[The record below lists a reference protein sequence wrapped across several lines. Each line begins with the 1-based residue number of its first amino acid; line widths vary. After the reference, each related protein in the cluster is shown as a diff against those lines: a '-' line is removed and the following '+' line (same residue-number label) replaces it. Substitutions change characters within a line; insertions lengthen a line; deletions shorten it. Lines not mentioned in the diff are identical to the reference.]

1 MATRVFDVSHSV
13 YRSVTV
19 TTSTAL
25 AGVAAGLV
33 SAAVAS
39 GATDMTGLLIVGV
52 FIFGQYPLLR
62 VLGIDVEEFSK
73 KDHLYVWFMT
83 FSMWFV
89 VWAILLTG
97 GADLD
102 VPLLVGAESATALP
116 SGGIESTTG
125 LR

>member
-1 MATRVFDVSHSV
+1 MATSVLDVDHSV

-33 SAAVAS
+33 SSAVAS

-89 VWAILLTG
+89 IWAILLTG
-97 GADLD
+97 GVELS
-102 VPLLVGAESATALP
+102 VPLL
-116 SGGIESTTG
+116 IG

>member
-1 MATRVFDVSHSV
+1 MRMATRAFGVSHSV

-25 AGVAAGLV
+25 AGVAAALV
-33 SAAVAS
+33 SSAVTS
-39 GATDMTGLLIVGV
+39 GAGDFTGLLVVVV
-52 FIFGQYPLLR
+52 FIVGQYPLLR
-62 VLGIDVEEFSK
+62 VLGIDVEDFSK

-97 GADLD
+97 GVELE
-102 VPLLVGAESATALP
+102 VPLLVGIESAAPTL
-116 SGGIESTTG
+116 SG